1 MTILVNSVKLKKK
14 VAPIL
19 HTHLPKK
26 MILEKFSTGFI
37 QQA

>member
-1 MTILVNSVKLKKK
+1 MTILVNSVKLKKE

-26 MILEKFSTGFI
+26 MMLETSSTGLI
-37 QQA
+37 